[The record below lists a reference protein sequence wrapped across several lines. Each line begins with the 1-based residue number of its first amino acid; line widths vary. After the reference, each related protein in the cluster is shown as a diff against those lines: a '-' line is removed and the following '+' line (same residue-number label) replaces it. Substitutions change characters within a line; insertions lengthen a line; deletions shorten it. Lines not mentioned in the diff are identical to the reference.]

1 MHCRERGAE
10 SGRCPR
16 QSHQDKF
23 HVVCMSDVQIGDAAL
38 FIRNEVLQ
46 FGGWPALMMLFMVK
60 FSFFKMISV

>member
-1 MHCRERGAE
+1 
-10 SGRCPR
+10 
-16 QSHQDKF
+16 
-23 HVVCMSDVQIGDAAL
+23 MSDVQIGDAAL